1 MNRYSTL
8 TESQTI
14 QFKSALSALIQAT
27 VEISVGQIG
36 TYWILM
42 TYTSTEKAEYMLH
55 LQMAVQEIALQITTL
70 PLSIQEMVEGR
81 YTTLQMDQVYWKRM
95 AKCRR

>member
-1 MNRYSTL
+1 MNQYSIP
-8 TESQTI
+8 TESQTT
-14 QFKSALSALIQAT
+14 QFKSALSASIQAT

-55 LQMAVQEIALQITTL
+55 LQMAVREIVQQITTL
-70 PLSIQEMVEGR
+70 LLLIQEMAEAR
-81 YTTLQMDQVYWKRM
+81 YTTLQMGQV
-95 AKCRR
+95 